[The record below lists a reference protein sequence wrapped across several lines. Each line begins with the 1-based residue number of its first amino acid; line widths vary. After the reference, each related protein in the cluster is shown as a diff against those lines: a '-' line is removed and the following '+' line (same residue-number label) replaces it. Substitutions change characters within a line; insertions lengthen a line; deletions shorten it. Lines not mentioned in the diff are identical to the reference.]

1 MPMLLRKTATLLAIV
16 LASSALAGSLIV
28 RFAASFPSYGFALFV
43 GLPLLL
49 GFTASAFLLLGLGSG
64 RLQDSQIAACVA
76 LAGCGAGL
84 VATAQEGLVCLVMAL
99 PLALPVAMLGGALA
113 YLLQGRLRGGHPV
126 LPVLIL
132 FLAAPV
138 LMGTEAAVAPEPE
151 VFRVSTAV
159 EVDAPPATVW
169 RHVVSF
175 SELPPPKEW
184 LFHTGIAY
192 PMRAEIRGRGVGAV
206 RYCVFST
213 GAFVEPIEIW
223 DEPRRLQFSVAENP
237 PPMEELSPYGSI
249 HPPHLDGFL
258 MSEKGRFELEELP
271 GGRTRLVGTT
281 WYRHGLFPSG
291 YWRLWSD
298 WILHQIHLRVL
309 GHVKRLSEG
318 DRGRSL

>member
-1 MPMLLRKTATLLAIV
+1 MRKALTLLIIL
-16 LASSALAGSLIV
+16 LASALTGALAVWFAGSVLWI
-28 RFAASFPSYGFALFV
+28 YGLVLF
-43 GLPLLL
+43 L
-49 GFTASAFLLLGLGSG
+49 GFPLILGFGAVLFYEWRLGSG
-64 RLQDSQIAACVA
+64 AFGERSLIAAIVA
-76 LAGCGAGL
+76 VAGCATGLLTSGVEGA
-84 VATAQEGLVCLVMAL
+84 VCILMAA
-99 PLALPVAMLGGALA
+99 PLALPIAALGGFLA
-113 YLLQGRLRGGHPV
+113 HVLHTRFGEGHPV
-126 LPVLIL
+126 LPLLIL

-138 LMGTEAAVAPEPE
+138 LMGAEAAVAPEPE
-151 VFRVSTAV
+151 LFRVTTAV
-159 EVDAPPATVW
+159 EVDAPPETVW

-184 LFHTGIAY
+184 LFRTGIAY

-213 GAFVEPIEIW
+213 GAFVEPIEVW
-223 DEPRRLQFSVAENP
+223 DEPRQLQFSVADNP
-237 PPMEELSPYGSI
+237 APMEEWSPRGSI

-258 MSEKGRFELEELP
+258 MSEKGRFDLEELP

-298 WILHQIHLRVL
+298 GILHRIHLRVL
-309 GHVKRLSEG
+309 DHVKRLSEG